1 MNYNNC
7 NAFVLYFGFLNLLLY
22 IFKNRIKAVCDRFEM
37 KLFFVLAALAMA
49 VSVVNGYS
57 DDDAWKDYKVRQ
69 DLFFL
74 KL

>member
-1 MNYNNC
+1 
-7 NAFVLYFGFLNLLLY
+7 
-22 IFKNRIKAVCDRFEM
+22 M
-37 KLFFVLAALAMA
+37 KFFFVLAALAMA

-57 DDDAWKDYKVRQ
+57 DDDAWKDYKVCQ